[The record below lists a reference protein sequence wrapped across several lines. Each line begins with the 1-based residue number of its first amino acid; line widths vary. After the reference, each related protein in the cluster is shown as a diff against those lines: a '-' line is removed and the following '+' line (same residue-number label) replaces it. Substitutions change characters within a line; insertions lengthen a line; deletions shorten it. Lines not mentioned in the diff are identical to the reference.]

1 MTPPF
6 ILRRGAGRLALL
18 AGALLLT
25 AGQAPPVSPGVDREL
40 RPQPLRLKVV
50 APEPV
55 LSGGVVRSRDV
66 VQTHTLTLSAQE
78 RRRLREGQVTGDLAV
93 RLEGLYAR
101 IEARQPRDARFVREG
116 GSWVAQART
125 GWAVRRGPTA
135 ERVRAALLAGQVE
148 ATVALRLLPP
158 ERTVAGLHSRGVTT
172 HLTTGQSSFA
182 GSPDF
187 RVHNIRVGA
196 QRFQGLWLEPG
207 TVLDFNRTVGRIA
220 ADRGFVPGYVITG
233 ASLTMEPGG
242 GICQVSTTVFRAG
255 YQAGLEVVERHQHS
269 HHVAYY
275 DPPGFE
281 ATVYAPTKNLRLR
294 NDTAAPLLMQVEW
307 NLEAGTL
314 EVHLFGAPP
323 DREVTV
329 SAPQVRTTALAPA
342 PSFVADPALR
352 PGEARRLDMPAAG
365 MNTQIVRR
373 ITRRGQTTTDRTS
386 SQYRAWGGMF
396 AVAPGDERLR

>member
-1 MTPPF
+1 MTLP
-6 ILRRGAGRLALL
+6 LALGRGAGRLALL

-40 RPQPLRLKVV
+40 RPQTLRLKVV

-55 LSGGVVRSRDV
+55 LSGGAIRSRDL
-66 VQTHTLTLSAQE
+66 VQTYTLTLSAQE
-78 RRRLREGQVTGDLAV
+78 RRRLREGRVTGDLAL

-101 IEARQPRDARFVREG
+101 IEARRPRDARFVREG
-116 GSWVAQART
+116 EGWVAQART

-135 ERVRAALLAGQVE
+135 ERVRAALLAGRRE

-158 ERTVAGLHSRGVTT
+158 DRTVAELHSRGVTT

-196 QRFQGLWLEPG
+196 ARFQGLWLEPG
-207 TVLDFNRTVGRIA
+207 TLLDFNRTVGRIA

-255 YQAGLEVVERHQHS
+255 YQAGLQVVERHQHS

-275 DPPGFE
+275 HPPGFE
-281 ATVYAPTKNLRLR
+281 ATVYAPAKNLRLR
-294 NDTAAPLLMQVEW
+294 NDTAAPLLMQVGW

-323 DREVTV
+323 DRKVTV
-329 SAPQVRTTALAPA
+329 SAPQVRTAALAPA
-342 PSFVADPALR
+342 PTFVADPALR

-365 MNTQIVRR
+365 MNVQIVRR
-373 ITRRGQTTTDRTS
+373 ITRRGQTTTDRTT
-386 SQYRAWGGMF
+386 SQYRPWGGVF
-396 AVAPGDERLR
+396 AVAPGDDRLR